1 MERIATAGWSLP
13 QGVRHRFAAEG
24 SILAR
29 YASRFSAV
37 EINSSFYRPH
47 RRQTYERWAASTHAG
62 FRFSVKAPRA
72 LTHELRLA
80 TPEAVLPAF
89 LKQATGL
96 GEKLDVILVQLPP
109 KLAFDE
115 VGDAFLARWRD
126 FWRGATAIEP
136 RHPSWF
142 TAEVDA
148 RLVDAHIA
156 RVGADPAVVP
166 AAAEPGGWRGLTY
179 LRLHGSPVMYDSA
192 YDDAALANVAQT
204 LAAQPTGTEA
214 WCVFDNT
221 RRGAAAADA
230 LRLLDRLG

>member
-24 SILAR
+24 SILER
-29 YASRFSAV
+29 YARRFDAV

-47 RRQTYERWAASTHAG
+47 RRQTYERWAASTPDR
-62 FRFSVKAPRA
+62 FRFAVKAPRT

-80 TPEAVLPAF
+80 TPETVVPAF
-89 LKQATGL
+89 LEQATGL
-96 GEKLDVILVQLPP
+96 GEKLSVILIQLPP
-109 KLAFDE
+109 SLAFDE
-115 VGDAFLARWRD
+115 VGDAFLARWGD
-126 FWRGATAIEP
+126 FWPGPTIMEP

-142 TAEVDA
+142 TAEVDGRLAQA
-148 RLVDAHIA
+148 RIA
-156 RVGADPAVVP
+156 RVAADPAVVP

-179 LRLHGSPVMYDSA
+179 LRLHGSPVMYASA
-192 YDDAALANVAQT
+192 YDDAALANVARM
-204 LAAQPTGTEA
+204 LVARPAGTEG

-221 RRGAAAADA
+221 RLGAATADA